1 MSARAPVHDIF
12 GYLFVGLVW
21 VAFTIE
27 SGSLSWVITGG
38 LATSGVA
45 FAISRQWKFAL
56 DAGVVVAGIIS
67 LLGIM
72 AMFSPVWYKGL
83 L

>member
-1 MSARAPVHDIF
+1 MSARAPVNDTY

-21 VAFTIE
+21 MVFTIA
-27 SGSLSWVITGG
+27 SGSLPWAITGG

-45 FAISRQWKFAL
+45 LVISRQWKFAL
-56 DAGVVVAGIIS
+56 EAGVVVTGIIS

-72 AMFSPVWYKGL
+72 AMFSPGWYKGL
-83 L
+83 F